1 MRMRTAF
8 PAAGAAALL
17 VALCSAGPQQQR
29 AEVGKP
35 APDFTLKGTDGKTY
49 KLSDYKD
56 KTVVLEWINRD
67 CPVSRARMPIMR
79 EMAARYAKK
88 GVVWLAIDSTHY
100 QKPENM
106 AAYIKSN
113 KLPYPVL
120 MDPDGR
126 VGRLYTARTTPHMFV
141 IHKGTLVYAGAIDD
155 GNNRRAGKRNYVA
168 EALDAVLAGKQPP
181 IQRTRP
187 YGCSVKYKP

>member
-1 MRMRTAF
+1 MRIRS
-8 PAAGAAALL
+8 AALMPGL
-17 VALCSAGPQQQR
+17 SILLAGLGWAGPQR
-29 AEVGKP
+29 KHAEVGKP
-35 APDFTLKGTDGKTY
+35 APDFVLTATDGKTY
-49 KLSDYKD
+49 KLADYKG

-79 EMAARYAKK
+79 ELAKKYAEK

-100 QKPENM
+100 QKPEKM
-106 AAYIKSN
+106 AEYIKQN

-120 MDPDGR
+120 MDSDGK
-126 VGRLYTARTTPHMFV
+126 VGRLYGARTTPHMYV

-168 EALDAVLAGKQPP
+168 EVLDAVLAGKQPP
-181 IQRTRP
+181 IRRTRP

>member
-1 MRMRTAF
+1 MRARTAC
-8 PAAGAAALL
+8 AMLGLSALL
-17 VALCSAGPQQQR
+17 AVVSWAGPR
-29 AEVGKP
+29 HTHAEVGKP

-79 EMAARYAKK
+79 ELARKYAEK

-106 AAYIKSN
+106 AAYIKAN

-120 MDPDGR
+120 MDPDGT
-126 VGRLYTARTTPHMFV
+126 VGRLYGARTTPHMFV
-141 IHKGTLVYAGAIDD
+141 IHKGTLAYAGAIDD

>member
-1 MRMRTAF
+1 MRRRTAF
-8 PAAGAAALL
+8 SAAWLAAMLAMP
-17 VALCSAGPQQQR
+17 CIAGPKSKH
-29 AEVGKP
+29 AEVGQP
-35 APDFTLKGTDGKTY
+35 APDFTLKATDGRTY
-49 KLSDYKD
+49 KLSDYRD

-79 EMAARYAKK
+79 DLASRYAKK

-100 QKPENM
+100 QKPEKM
-106 AAYIKSN
+106 AEYIRAN

-120 MDPDGR
+120 MDPDGK
-126 VGRLYTARTTPHMFV
+126 VGRLYGARTTPHMFV

-155 GNNRRAGKRNYVA
+155 GNNRRAGKRNYIA
-168 EALDAVLAGKQPP
+168 EVLDAVLAGKQPP
-181 IQRTRP
+181 IRHTRP

>member
-1 MRMRTAF
+1 MRTGLSGL
-8 PAAGAAALL
+8 AATVVL
-17 VALCSAGPQQQR
+17 VAMGSAGPQPQR

-35 APDFTLKGTDGKTY
+35 APDFALKGTDGKTY
-49 KLSDYKD
+49 KLADYKD

-67 CPVSRARMPIMR
+67 CPVSRARLPIMR
-79 EMAARYAKK
+79 ELARKYGKK

-100 QKPENM
+100 QKPEKM
-106 AAYIKSN
+106 AEYIEQN

-126 VGRLYTARTTPHMFV
+126 VGRLYGARTTPHMYV
-141 IHKGTLVYAGAIDD
+141 IHNATLVYAGAIDD
-155 GNNRRAGKRNYVA
+155 GNNRRAGQRNYVA
-168 EALDAVLAGKQPP
+168 EVLDAVLAGKQPP
-181 IQRTRP
+181 ISRTRP